1 VLSSAGKS
9 PNTWQIYRGDSF
21 QIEVKNPADALRVA
35 IQIKAAIK
43 TVKTLDVRMAIGI
56 GNKAYNGSSVI
67 ESDGEAFVRSG
78 QTFENLGKL
87 KQTLA
92 ISSGWPEFDRDMNV
106 FLRLACIPM
115 DEWST
120 SSAELVLLLLNEK
133 ELTQEEVAKKLG
145 VSQPAV
151 SERQNRSHF
160 DEITELE
167 RLYREKI
174 TSLTSTK

>member
-1 VLSSAGKS
+1 MASTKITSVITGDIIASQAIPNSIWLPRLKKVLSSAGKS

-106 FLRLACIPM
+106 F
-115 DEWST
+115 
-120 SSAELVLLLLNEK
+120 
-133 ELTQEEVAKKLG
+133 
-145 VSQPAV
+145 
-151 SERQNRSHF
+151 
-160 DEITELE
+160 
-167 RLYREKI
+167 
-174 TSLTSTK
+174 